1 MLVKRCTKC
10 NVMKPPSAYHKKNGK
25 YWSYCKQCVAKAANK
40 YYHAVTKP
48 KREQQQEA
56 TQ

>member
-10 NVMKPPSAYHKKNGK
+10 NVMKPPSAYHKKNGN

-48 KREQQQEA
+48 KREQEQE
-56 TQ
+56 TNQ